1 MNDRDQTVGVLER
14 AAPAI
19 ARRDRWPAGLLP
31 RVQLALAGA
40 DPAGLDVLATR
51 ADWYAAAQEALF
63 DVAQTTAESE
73 RLSSLLEV
81 ASGGAGAFAVEEAGV
96 LGQVQDAVEDVAGDL
111 TDAANT
117 AGRVATS
124 PATWI
129 GLGAL
134 ALGAAYVFMRR

>member
-1 MNDRDQTVGVLER
+1 MDARDQTVGVLER

-19 ARRDRWPAGLLP
+19 ARRERWPAGLLP

-63 DVAQTTAESE
+63 DVAQSQGEADK
-73 RLSSLLEV
+73 LSTLLQL
-81 ASGGAGAFAVEEAGV
+81 AAGGAGAFAVEQAGA
-96 LGQVQDAVEDVAGDL
+96 LGQAQDLLEDVAGDL
-111 TDAANT
+111 TQAADT
-117 AGRVATS
+117 AGRVAGS

-134 ALGAAYVFMRR
+134 ALAGAYLLTRR